1 MVLTLELPV
10 RPAPLDHFTNLF
22 ASYESRFGAL
32 PAWLDELSRND
43 AKSLLHLAMRR
54 GTPLAPADLLC

>member
-10 RPAPLDHFTNLF
+10 RPVSNDLFSNLF

-32 PAWLDELSRND
+32 PGWLDELSRSD
-43 AKSLLHLAMRR
+43 AKSLLRQALRR
-54 GTPLAPADLLC
+54 GAPLATADLQF